1 MIEKLE
7 TCHHLLLGSAPKK
20 NGVILEAPV
29 KASRD
34 DLRKK
39 KKKKK
44 EGEESTFQEIAG
56 SFEKKNPFS
65 GRVGEKAN
73 VMKGHYNVTLRDIQ
87 SQTPRPRSQNWTPSR

>member
-7 TCHHLLLGSAPKK
+7 TCHHLLLGSAPKE

-39 KKKKK
+39 KKKK
-44 EGEESTFQEIAG
+44 EGEENTFQEIAG
-56 SFEKKNPFS
+56 SFEKNPFS

-73 VMKGHYNVTLRDIQ
+73 VMKRHYNVTLRDIQ
-87 SQTPRPRSQNWTPSR
+87 SQTPRPRNQNWTPSR